1 MSVLRVVP
9 ACQQCFLKTVKLIAV
24 RLMISISFCLE
35 AVWIFHNLF
44 FLLIRAIYWFTVLLI
59 RAIWV
64 VSSLK
69 LLWKCCC
76 NILVPVFGEEMYS
89 FLLDVY
95 LVELL
100 GNEDIHVFRFSRYCQ
115 RLFWNAYTAWW
126 IRGFVQRMFRWL
138 GNISDQHCKWG
149 NSFLDDSFSI

>member
-1 MSVLRVVP
+1 MYLS
-9 ACQQCFLKTVKLIAV
+9 
-24 RLMISISFCLE
+24 
-35 AVWIFHNLF
+35 
-44 FLLIRAIYWFTVLLI
+44 VLLI

-76 NILVPVFGEEMYS
+76 NILVHVFGEEMYS

-149 NSFLDDSFSI
+149 NSFLDDSFSINYFKWCMHAKSLQCVQLSATLWTVAHQAPLSMGFFKQE